1 MHAAM
6 QYGPGR
12 AQIKMAALA
21 SAPRNA
27 LIELFSVWSEL
38 RIGARAASENC
49 ARMSD
54 VGIGPEIQVHVDKQF
69 PVGTLKC
76 HRHWA
81 WTTPSAK
88 AKSATHVSG
97 TGCHLCLGPL
107 KLIFRLMPD
116 RPGLHQGLHRQRC
129 LTA

>member
-1 MHAAM
+1 
-6 QYGPGR
+6 
-12 AQIKMAALA
+12 
-21 SAPRNA
+21 
-27 LIELFSVWSEL
+27 
-38 RIGARAASENC
+38 
-49 ARMSD
+49 MSD

-76 HRHWA
+76 HG
-81 WTTPSAK
+81 
-88 AKSATHVSG
+88 KSALGMDNTLRKSEKCNPCVRYG
-97 TGCHLCLGPL
+97 MHLCLGPL

>member
-38 RIGARAASENC
+38 RIGARAASEAC

-76 HRHWA
+76 HG
-81 WTTPSAK
+81 
-88 AKSATHVSG
+88 KSA
-97 TGCHLCLGPL
+97 LGMDNTLRKTEKCNPCVRYGMSPMSRAAQAY
-107 KLIFRLMPD
+107 F
-116 RPGLHQGLHRQRC
+116 
-129 LTA
+129 